1 VTEDK
6 KGLLALREGQRS
18 HRAPFRTIRD
28 PEGRCIGA
36 YTNLLIYQVTD
47 RLERQGSR
55 KRLTSP
61 GYCRLDPPLPPHVL
75 PNLGPAEL
83 QAIAYP
89 HFGYGLLSA
98 YSGRGLGMAAA
109 RAMVEYSKEWIEDDH
124 LGTVRPFPLISPS
137 STPVLQARCLPDMS
151 LVHARRDRLANKH
164 RDASTTTR
172 HHSPFS
178 SVWALST
185 RSNSAY
191 RGM

>member
-1 VTEDK
+1 MDPVLVSAACMALYLHVTSQRQHLMNSIDLEQARQEIATFVTEDE

-109 RAMVEYSKEWIEDDH
+109 RAMVEYSKEWIEDGY
-124 LGTVRPFPLISPS
+124 LGTVRPFPLISP
-137 STPVLQARCLPDMS
+137 
-151 LVHARRDRLANKH
+151 
-164 RDASTTTR
+164 
-172 HHSPFS
+172 
-178 SVWALST
+178 
-185 RSNSAY
+185 
-191 RGM
+191 